1 MSSVTTSSLQ
11 HVRQGNAG
19 PVLLFVHGF
28 PLSHQ
33 QWTAQISEFAK
44 THQVIAPDLRGL
56 GTSPLRPGQT
66 KLTMEDHADELAT
79 LLDSLQIREPVI
91 YAGLSMG
98 GYIAWQM
105 IHKYPERLRALIL
118 CNTRVVADTPEQAE
132 ARFQLAEKT
141 LQLRSPQAILDV
153 MLPKLLPP
161 KVNPAIVDAVK
172 QMAHQATPEGLAA
185 NLHALAT
192 RPNVTSMLPNI
203 QIPSL
208 VISSEFDTISPPS
221 EMGQW
226 AAMMPKARFIS
237 LPGIGHITSMEAP
250 ELFNQVVRENAP
262 W

>member
-1 MSSVTTSSLQ
+1 MF
-11 HVRQGNAG
+11 
-19 PVLLFVHGF
+19 LFVHGF

-33 QWTAQISEFAK
+33 QWQSQISEFAK
-44 THQVIAPDLRGL
+44 THQVIAPDLCGL
-56 GTSPLRPGQT
+56 GTSPLKSGKT
-66 KLTMEDHADELAT
+66 KLTMEDHADELVA

-91 YAGLSMG
+91 LAGLSMG

-105 IHKYPERLRALIL
+105 VRKYPERLQALIL
-118 CNTRVVADTPEQAE
+118 CNTRVVNDTPEQAA

-161 KVNPAIVDAVK
+161 VVNPAIVDAVK

-192 RPNVTSMLPNI
+192 RPNVTGMLSSI
-203 QIPSL
+203 HIPSL
-208 VISSEFDTISPPS
+208 VISSEFDTISSPA

-226 AAMMPKARFIS
+226 AATMPKARFVS
-237 LPGIGHITSMEAP
+237 LPGVGHITSMEAP
-250 ELFNQVVRENAP
+250 ELFNKVVRENAP

>member
-1 MSSVTTSSLQ
+1 MSSVSTSSLQ
-11 HVRQGNAG
+11 YVRQGNTG

-33 QWTAQISEFAK
+33 QWQSQISEFAK

-56 GTSPLRPGQT
+56 GTSPLKSGQT
-66 KLTMEDHADELAT
+66 KLTTEDHADDLVV
-79 LLDSLQIREPVI
+79 LLDNLQVKEPVI
-91 YAGLSMG
+91 LAGLSMG

-105 IHKYPERLRALIL
+105 VRKYPERLRALIL
-118 CNTRVVADTPEQAE
+118 CNTRVVNDTPEQAA

-161 KVNPAIVDAVK
+161 VVNPAIVDAVK
-172 QMAHQATPEGLAA
+172 QMAHQTTPEGLAA

-192 RPNVTSMLPNI
+192 RPNVTSMLPAI
-203 QIPSL
+203 AIPSL
-208 VISSEFDTISPPS
+208 VISSEFDTISSPA

-226 AAMMPKARFIS
+226 AAMMPQARFVS
-237 LPGIGHITSMEAP
+237 LPGVGHITSMEAP
-250 ELFNQVVRENAP
+250 EHFNKVVRENAP